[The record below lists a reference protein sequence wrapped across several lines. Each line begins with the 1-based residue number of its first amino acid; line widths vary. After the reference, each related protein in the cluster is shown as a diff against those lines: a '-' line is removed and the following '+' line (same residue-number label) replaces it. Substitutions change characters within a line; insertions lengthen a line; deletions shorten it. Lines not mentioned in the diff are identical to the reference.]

1 MFPITCQ
8 AFLNNVLSYVP
19 CFTSRSVV
27 SPRNSVPLKSVL
39 KKKCTSEDGP
49 TCSLVA
55 LLGKWIKVWRV
66 RRSLSFKLNKTV
78 ENKFLHDTNS
88 STGNLFQVWKR
99 TWKQKR
105 KKMTFSKHVRVNGS
119 MHAISFSTNN
129 SITNFYPSPYWGLVG
144 AQLIITGSWVVSWV
158 GKGFSFVL
166 ISKSTIR

>member
-1 MFPITCQ
+1 MFYI
-8 AFLNNVLSYVP
+8 ALGR
-19 CFTSRSVV
+19 FTAKFCSIEIGFKKKNANLKMDLHVALWLFWENESRSEELEEV
-27 SPRNSVPLKSVL
+27 
-39 KKKCTSEDGP
+39 
-49 TCSLVA
+49 
-55 LLGKWIKVWRV
+55 
-66 RRSLSFKLNKTV
+66 SFKLNKTV

-105 KKMTFSKHVRVNGS
+105 KKMTFFKHVRVNGS